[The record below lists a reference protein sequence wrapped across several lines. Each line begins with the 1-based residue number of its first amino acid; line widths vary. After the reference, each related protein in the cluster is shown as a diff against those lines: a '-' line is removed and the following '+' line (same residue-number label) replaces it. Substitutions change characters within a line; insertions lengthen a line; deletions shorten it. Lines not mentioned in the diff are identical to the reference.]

1 MTKRV
6 GINSDTILV
15 FDLDGT
21 LVETNHANFL
31 AYEKA
36 IRLAAEADVP
46 VHFDY
51 AERFNRNTLKRA
63 FPRLTETVMEKIIRE
78 KEKCFDEFLP
88 ETRLNRNVAEILCRY
103 CGTNPTVLVTDCRR
117 ARALAVLDYHS
128 LTDKFSNLLFHKSE
142 DRHTDKFRYAISVLG
157 ISPERLIAFENDRD
171 EIKKAIRAGIRHIN
185 PTLL

>member
-1 MTKRV
+1 M
-6 GINSDTILV
+6 V

-46 VHFDY
+46 IHFDC
-51 AERFNRNTLKRA
+51 AERFNRNTLKKA
-63 FPRLTETVMEKIIRE
+63 FPRLTETAMEKIIRE

-88 ETRLNRNVAEILCRY
+88 ETRLNRNVADILCRY

-117 ARALAVLDYHS
+117 ARALAVLDYHG
-128 LTDKFSNLLFHKSE
+128 LTDKFGDLLFHKSE
-142 DRHTDKFRYAISVLG
+142 AYDTDKYQYAISILG
-157 ISPERLIAFENDRD
+157 VSPERIIAFENDPN
-171 EIKKAIRAGIRHIN
+171 EINKAIRAGIRHIN